1 VSAAITNEI
10 PVARRAIDVIIED
23 LPDRTFDVKSNRRLQ
38 LMKVFVAGAS
48 GAIGR
53 PLVAALV
60 AARHEVIGMTSRAA
74 GMKVLR
80 EKGAE
85 GVVVNALDA
94 EAVRAEIAR
103 IQPDAIIDELTSLPK
118 RYAPEE
124 MRAAAPRDRRIR
136 LEGGGNLYRAATETS
151 VRRYIVQSTGFFYGR
166 GKGLAL
172 EEDPLAHDAS
182 PSVAG
187 SVATYT
193 QIENRVFSSPGLVGI
208 ALRYGFFYGPGTY
221 HDPEHGSIS
230 EQVRQRQ
237 YPVIDPATGVFSFI
251 HVEDAAAATVAA
263 LEIPSGV
270 YNIVDDDPVALA
282 VWLPAFAGFVGAP
295 PPFHISDE
303 AAIKTGGPDLV
314 YYATQLRGASN
325 EKAKKEFGFAP
336 RRLEWLRDTGRR
348 SCA

>member
-1 VSAAITNEI
+1 
-10 PVARRAIDVIIED
+10 
-23 LPDRTFDVKSNRRLQ
+23 
-38 LMKVFVAGAS
+38 MKVFVAGAS

-60 AARHEVIGMTSRAA
+60 AAKHEVIGMTSRDE
-74 GMKVLR
+74 GIKEFR

-94 EAVRAEIAR
+94 EAVRAETAR
-103 IQPDAIIDELTSLPK
+103 IRPDAVIDELTSLPK
-118 RYAPEE
+118 RYTPEE
-124 MRAAAPRDRRIR
+124 MRAAAPHDRRLR
-136 LEGGGNLYRAATETS
+136 LEGGGNLYRAAIETG
-151 VRRYIVQSTGFFYGR
+151 VKRYIVQSTGFFYGP
-166 GKGLAL
+166 GEGLAS
-172 EEDPLAHDAS
+172 EEDALAHNAS
-182 PSVAG
+182 PGVAG

-193 QIENRVFSSPGLVGI
+193 QIENRVFNGPSVVGI

-221 HDPEHGSIS
+221 HDPENGSIS

-263 LEIPSGV
+263 LEIRPGA
-270 YNIVDDDPVALA
+270 YNIVDNDPVALA
-282 VWLPAFAGFVGAP
+282 IWLPAFADFIGAP
-295 PPFHISDE
+295 PPPHISDK
-303 AAIKTGGPDLV
+303 AAIQDGGPDVV

-325 EKAKKEFGFAP
+325 EKAKAEFGFAP
-336 RRLEWLRDTGRR
+336 RRLEWLKDADRR